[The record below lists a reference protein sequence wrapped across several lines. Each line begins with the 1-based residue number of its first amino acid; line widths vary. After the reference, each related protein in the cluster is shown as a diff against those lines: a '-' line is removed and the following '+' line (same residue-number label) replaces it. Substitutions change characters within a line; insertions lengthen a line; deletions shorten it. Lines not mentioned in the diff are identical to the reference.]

1 MKSVKTY
8 SARYL
13 AFFMLVLGLIAFT
26 SATASN
32 HFAYDADMA
41 SVEVELADF
50 DIDETNNYH
59 ELLHFTL
66 SNIWNASSVLDEGTP
81 VTFSVSAGFH
91 SKNSTGKSICVQ
103 FRKLKLY
110 C

>member
-1 MKSVKTY
+1 MKKAKYISTK
-8 SARYL
+8 YL
-13 AFFMLVLGLIAFT
+13 AFFMLVLGLFAF
-26 SATASN
+26 ASSTVGN
-32 HFAYDADMA
+32 HLKYDADT
-41 SVEVELADF
+41 VEVELADL

-66 SNIWNASSVLDEGTP
+66 SDIWNATSQAEEGTP
-81 VTFSVSAGFH
+81 VTFSKSTGFH
-91 SKNSTGKSICVQ
+91 SKNSTGKSICVR

>member
-1 MKSVKTY
+1 MVKTY
-8 SARYL
+8 SARYI
-13 AFFMLVLGLIAFT
+13 AFIMLMLGLIAFA

-41 SVEVELADF
+41 SVEVEMADL
-50 DIDETNNYH
+50 DIDETTNYH

-66 SNIWNASSVLDEGTP
+66 TNIWNASAHQEAGIPL
-81 VTFSVSAGFH
+81 TFSSSTGFH
-91 SKNSTGKSICVQ
+91 SKNSTGKSMCIQ